1 MTNIIIKG
9 NKLDFIELA
18 TNLGIIFNGR
28 LTWSNYINV
37 VIGRVYGMLRNLS
50 KTYPISILLYEFEFF
65 TNYYTDDRNKL
76 NLAYNNIGRYAFIKV
91 LRDHISQFSYR
102 IFDIKCIIFLDK
114 IITLKQIA
122 YLFSRIIFARRISW
136 RSPKIT
142 ASTDIARSSCE
153 LSWDWDNFRH

>member
-122 YLFSRIIFARRISW
+122 
-136 RSPKIT
+136 
-142 ASTDIARSSCE
+142 
-153 LSWDWDNFRH
+153 